1 MYKRQCELRPKAF
14 FVAWSGVLTLAW
26 EGFPPAIASLKRR
39 IASAFP
45 ALPPE
50 KPGSRWAKTTLGCLR
65 EGARLTPSEL
75 DALVELCRCD
85 DAFAKALKTII
96 RERGSPRH
104 VPAIVCRVP
113 DVPRTNNG
121 KKVEMACMNL
131 LRGRP
136 VANRGSI
143 CLLYTSPSPRD

>member
-1 MYKRQCELRPKAF
+1 MMRP
-14 FVAWSGVLTLAW
+14 WGRSYITDT
-26 EGFPPAIASLKRR
+26 
-39 IASAFP
+39 
-45 ALPPE
+45 
-50 KPGSRWAKTTLGCLR
+50 GSRKSWSFVRKTFLGFR
-65 EGARLTPSEL
+65 
-75 DALVELCRCD
+75 D
-85 DAFAKALKTII
+85 DGFAKALKTTI

-143 CLLYTSPSPRD
+143 ANAGVVDFYEALAPHLEKLLPQGGR